1 MKHGAQDF
9 KEKLDMFVCGDI
21 KYKAYQGEKNMI
33 SLGVVHLC
41 KLSHIYTST
50 KRKIMIITCVCV
62 KREYDSLKSTS

>member
-33 SLGVVHLC
+33 SWGCAFMQIISL
-41 KLSHIYTST
+41 YPST

-62 KREYDSLKSTS
+62 KREYDSLKK

>member
-41 KLSHIYTST
+41 KLSYILVQ
-50 KRKIMIITCVCV
+50 KEK
-62 KREYDSLKSTS
+62 L

>member
-33 SLGVVHLC
+33 SWGC
-41 KLSHIYTST
+41 AFMPIIIIYQY
-50 KRKIMIITCVCV
+50 KKKNYDHYVCVCK
-62 KREYDSLKSTS
+62 KRI